1 MDKGSSRN
9 RLKMSRFKLDSLL
22 DITMSINSNASTET
36 LLIKYETIL
45 RTNLNI
51 GRVLI
56 YKLSDHWECLLN
68 AGFDPKL
75 AETIDPASQLTE
87 FEETVIFSAETD
99 DAFPGV
105 DIIIP
110 VQNNN
115 SPLAYVLIG
124 DIEEEGEFV
133 SPILKHL
140 NFVQTIS
147 SIIIVAIENI
157 RLFQETVAQEAM
169 KKEMELAAR
178 MQTLLIPDKSS
189 LPNSEHIMVT
199 GYYHPHYD
207 VGGDYYDCLNLSKNL
222 IGFCIADVSGKGI
235 SAALLM
241 SNFQASFRA
250 LFSAEVDL
258 ETLIHKLNEVVVRNA
273 SGEKFITFFV
283 ARYNHETRMLEYIN
297 AAHNPP
303 VIYNTV
309 NGEILHLE
317 ASCVGIGMLDEIPV
331 IRKSMINIPDMSKIV
346 CYTDGLSEL
355 KDEFGKDIGTGPICR
370 HISNLESI
378 SDNISALIEE
388 LGIPDNNPTMFDD
401 VSILAATLF

>member
-1 MDKGSSRN
+1 MDKKSSRT
-9 RLKMSRFKLDSLL
+9 RLKMSKFKLDSLL
-22 DITMSINSNASTET
+22 DITMSINANATADD
-36 LLIKYETIL
+36 LLGRYETIL
-45 RTNLNI
+45 CSNLNI
-51 GRVLI
+51 GRILI
-56 YKLSDHWECLLN
+56 YKLSDKWECILN
-68 AGFDPKL
+68 AGFESSI
-75 AETIDPASQLTE
+75 AESIDPELQLIK
-87 FEETVIFSAETD
+87 FEETVIFSAEED
-99 DAFPGV
+99 GGFNGV

-110 VQNNN
+110 VLNNN

-124 DIEEEGEFV
+124 DIEEEGELM

-140 NFVQTIS
+140 HFVQTIS

-157 RLFQETVAQEAM
+157 RLFQEAITQEAL

-178 MQTLLIPDKSS
+178 MQTLLIPDKKS
-189 LPNSEHIMVT
+189 LPNSDKISVT

-207 VGGDYYDCLNLSKNL
+207 VGGDYYDCVSLAKNL
-222 IGFCIADVSGKGI
+222 TGFCIADVSGKGI

-258 ETLIHKLNEVVVRNA
+258 ETLINKLNEVVVRNA

-283 ARYNHETRMLEYIN
+283 ARYNHDTRVLEYIN

-303 VIYNTV
+303 VIFNLVTGETV
-309 NGEILHLE
+309 HLE
-317 ASCVGIGMLDEIPV
+317 ASCVGIGMLDEIPI
-331 IRKSMINIPDMSKIV
+331 IRKSEIKITDLSKIV

-355 KDEFGKDIGTGPICR
+355 KDSDGNDIGTVPICK
-370 HISNLESI
+370 HIANRANI
-378 SDNISALIEE
+378 SDNISALIDE
-388 LGIPDNNPTMFDD
+388 LGIPDNNPHMFDD